1 MRYEPLKTLVDL
13 VNANTQR
20 KLQDFFIEDIYVIDT
35 ETTGL
40 KGAPQ
45 DVVVDI
51 GICRVDLIEGSVEP
65 VYSSV
70 VGYDTSKWND
80 YRLNAWIF
88 ENTDLTLE
96 MVDSAPSFDQVISEV
111 REILK
116 DRRVTSYNT
125 EYDMDKFLYLEPW
138 NLRREFMLCTDIM
151 KAATNVCK
159 VPSSYYEREYQ
170 YPKLDLAYSMITKGD
185 PAEIGGIQD
194 HRALSDA
201 TVASHVMIQMY
212 RDGTY
217 SP

>member
-1 MRYEPLKTLVDL
+1 M
-13 VNANTQR
+13 NANTQR

-96 MVDSAPSFDQVISEV
+96 MVDSAPSFD
-111 REILK
+111 
-116 DRRVTSYNT
+116 
-125 EYDMDKFLYLEPW
+125 
-138 NLRREFMLCTDIM
+138 
-151 KAATNVCK
+151 
-159 VPSSYYEREYQ
+159 
-170 YPKLDLAYSMITKGD
+170 
-185 PAEIGGIQD
+185 
-194 HRALSDA
+194 
-201 TVASHVMIQMY
+201 
-212 RDGTY
+212 
-217 SP
+217 